1 MQISDLKIRT
11 QIMILF
17 AIIIIIVFASI
28 LTTQIV
34 LLNIMKSNFDE
45 RSTNILI
52 GDIERQLTNQ
62 MLLYDERLKTI
73 LNQSKYLFYTSFLE
87 VINFFERLSLCGY
100 LLRLTQNLRPN
111 ILPK

>member
-1 MQISDLKIRT
+1 
-11 QIMILF
+11 
-17 AIIIIIVFASI
+17 
-28 LTTQIV
+28 
-34 LLNIMKSNFDE
+34 MKSNFDE

-87 VINFFERLSLCGY
+87 VINIFERLSLCGY